1 MKPGRGVRGS
11 RAGDV
16 GHCFRWS
23 EERCKGSRREIGR
36 RMRRLGGLTWF
47 GRRMAESNVTVAK
60 HRDGGTLS
68 IGFFQLSLP
77 IRFRH

>member
-1 MKPGRGVRGS
+1 M
-11 RAGDV
+11 
-16 GHCFRWS
+16 
-23 EERCKGSRREIGR
+23 
-36 RMRRLGGLTWF
+36 GLTWF

-68 IGFFQLSLP
+68 VGFFQLSLP